1 VNNLFVKDVMT
12 LNPVSVS
19 LETAATR
26 VRSILRDEDF
36 RCVPVVE
43 GDKLR
48 GLITRGDVLNITA
61 TKSNIEARGIMEKP
75 RVILTPEMDI
85 MKAGEDI
92 LRAGEIQ
99 APVVE
104 STDNMKL
111 VGIVSVIDI
120 ISGFLDN
127 GYEPK
132 RNPVENIM
140 TTRTVTCEHSDP
152 LSAVWDR
159 MDESGFSG
167 LPVMKDGKLIGIITR
182 KDLIRYGHAR
192 IGRESGD
199 VKSVAVEKIMKT
211 PTVAITPDESTE
223 RAAFL
228 MVERDI
234 GRIPVVEDPVFVK
247 SDPDMVKEGRLAGIV
262 SREDV
267 LQAYI
272 K

>member
-1 VNNLFVKDVMT
+1 MNDLFVRDVMT

-43 GDKLR
+43 GEKLR

-61 TKSNIEARGIMEKP
+61 TKSNLEARGIMEKP
-75 RVILTPEMDI
+75 KVILTPEMDV
-85 MKAGEDI
+85 MRAASDLLK
-92 LRAGEIQ
+92 AGEIQ

-104 STDNMKL
+104 STDSMKL
-111 VGIVSVIDI
+111 VGILSVIDL
-120 ISGFLDN
+120 ISGFLEN
-127 GYEPK
+127 GYEPV
-132 RNPVENIM
+132 RSPVSEIM
-140 TTRTVTCEHSDP
+140 SPEPVTCEHSDQ
-152 LSAVWDR
+152 LSAVWDL

-167 LPVMKDGKLIGIITR
+167 LPVMKNGKMIGIITR
-182 KDLIRYGHAR
+182 KDLLRYGHAR
-192 IGRESGD
+192 IHRESGE

-211 PTVAITPDESTE
+211 PPVAITPDTPSEK
-223 RAAFL
+223 AASL
-228 MVERDI
+228 MLEKDI
-234 GRIPVVEDPVFVK
+234 GRIPVVENPVFVK
-247 SDPDMVKEGRLAGIV
+247 RDPSMVKEADLLGIV

-267 LQAYI
+267 LEAYI